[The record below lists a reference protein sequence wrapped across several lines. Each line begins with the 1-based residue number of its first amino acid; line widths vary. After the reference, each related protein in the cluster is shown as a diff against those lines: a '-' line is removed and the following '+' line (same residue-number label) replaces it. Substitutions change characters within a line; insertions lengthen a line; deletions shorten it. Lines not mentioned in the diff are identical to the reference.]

1 MKKQPEYEIQCAFVR
16 YMALRYPRIVVF
28 SDTAA
33 HIGKT
38 MRQQKRANALQ
49 TKGKQP
55 DTFIAQPSGDY
66 AGLWLEF
73 KAETP
78 FKKDGVTLKKN
89 EHIEGQL
96 DTMRA
101 LEAAGYACAF
111 VWSRDMA
118 ADVVQSYLDGE
129 KIILKAVKTK

>member
-1 MKKQPEYEIQCAFVR
+1 MKKQPEYEIQTAFVR
-16 YMALRYPRIVVF
+16 YMGIRYPRIVVF

-38 MRQQKRANALQ
+38 MLQQKRANALQ
-49 TKGKQP
+49 TKDKQP
-55 DTFIAQPSGDY
+55 DTFIAQPSGEY

-78 FKKDGVTLKKN
+78 FKKDGVTLKKS
-89 EHIEGQL
+89 EHVEGQL

-118 ADVVQSYLDGE
+118 ADLVGAYFDGE
-129 KIILKAVKTK
+129 KIELKAEKSK